1 MAVIGLR
8 RTGGSW
14 RRAAPGPSDRAL
26 DRLAGRAAV
35 ALRLI
40 AAMGFAVAA
49 PLAAA
54 PGTGWWLPSVIG
66 ALLAW
71 SAAFAWLVR
80 RDGLTGPLAV
90 ADLAVITAIVVT
102 QRHVVPAALTA
113 DGTTWMLPL
122 ASTSVYILQL
132 ALRPVLGLPAAA
144 VVLAGYVLSVPRP
157 GNAWFLGLQAVITA
171 VLVSLLRRGGRR
183 ADADIA
189 AGLRAGQDL
198 RAQEARRADEREQH
212 RQVHDTILS
221 TLTMVAAGAFAGRS
235 PVLSGQ
241 AARDLAVLRGLP
253 DAPALAEGGSTDLL
267 ACLEQVAERA
277 APLRVRVAGGPAVVP
292 ALAAEQIA
300 ASAAEA
306 LRNVARHAGTSEA
319 EVTVRAGADG
329 VTVEVRDGG
338 RGFDTG
344 AVPPSRRGLRESVA
358 GRMAAAGGTGSVRS
372 APGAGTTVILRWPA

>member
-90 ADLAVITAIVVT
+90 ADLAVITAIVIT

-306 LRNVARHAGTSEA
+306 LRNVAQHAGTSEA

-329 VTVEVRDGG
+329 VTVEIRDGG

>member
-1 MAVIGLR
+1 
-8 RTGGSW
+8 
-14 RRAAPGPSDRAL
+14 
-26 DRLAGRAAV
+26 
-35 ALRLI
+35 
-40 AAMGFAVAA
+40 
-49 PLAAA
+49 
-54 PGTGWWLPSVIG
+54 
-66 ALLAW
+66 
-71 SAAFAWLVR
+71 
-80 RDGLTGPLAV
+80 
-90 ADLAVITAIVVT
+90 
-102 QRHVVPAALTA
+102 
-113 DGTTWMLPL
+113 
-122 ASTSVYILQL
+122 
-132 ALRPVLGLPAAA
+132 
-144 VVLAGYVLSVPRP
+144 
-157 GNAWFLGLQAVITA
+157 
-171 VLVSLLRRGGRR
+171 
-183 ADADIA
+183 
-189 AGLRAGQDL
+189 
-198 RAQEARRADEREQH
+198 
-212 RQVHDTILS
+212 
-221 TLTMVAAGAFAGRS
+221 
-235 PVLSGQ
+235 VLSGQ